1 MNIEIDT
8 EKLREQIEILK
19 GIDKQINL
27 TCASIML
34 DTDDLR
40 VNEYWKS
47 KTATDVYE
55 SMDDFDTILK
65 EYSKCMNTVI
75 DYLSDTVSLAYEV
88 NQEDT
93 NQLVDSNID
102 ITVGDNPN
110 DTVKVDGYDT
120 NKEYDVTTVKKL

>member
-93 NQLVDSNID
+93 DQLVDSNID

>member
-1 MNIEIDT
+1 MNIEINT

-19 GIDKQINL
+19 MIDKRINL

-40 VNEYWKS
+40 INDYWRS

-88 NQEDT
+88 NEEDT
-93 NQLVDSNID
+93 NRLVDSNID
-102 ITVGDNPN
+102 VTVGDNPHN
-110 DTVKVDGYDT
+110 TVIVPGYDT
-120 NKEYDVTTVKKL
+120 NKEYDVTTVKKI